1 MPRPANPSAIS
12 TWISKPRALVIFSLH
27 AIHKLDL
34 TSCLNLSNVSR
45 FSASNDYLETY
56 APTPLAHKYRLY
68 VLLLSLRV
76 DAWRLMA

>member
-34 TSCLNLSNVSR
+34 TSCLNLSKRKQV
-45 FSASNDYLETY
+45 LGIQ
-56 APTPLAHKYRLY
+56 RLP
-68 VLLLSLRV
+68 
-76 DAWRLMA
+76 